1 MNPLHLFSAASA
13 NRTMAASLRWFIFVR
28 RVRVAIALV
37 CLAIA
42 GNCLRAHCLALPQA
56 AEAGQAD
63 CQPNKRAEGDAAIM
77 ALREAP
83 THFGIMSSR
92 YFEMVNAARGYQCTG
107 TVTVG
112 FDGFRYFQT
121 ARGDDPGIMEW
132 VPTLSRLTGLS
143 LAAAYDLT
151 ILLTIGGGLL
161 IGYAAF
167 WKLYPEQQLRWIG
180 VGIFLCLGFAE
191 AKVADEYIFQ
201 ISPLIAGIP
210 WLLYFALAER
220 PGALTASATTL
231 ALFCSWCSL
240 VRAGTIPVCMTF
252 LVAMLFIRRR
262 VQKPLVPCLLLILA
276 CIPSV
281 IFEQSIIARRDAAL
295 ARVGQ
300 SARSQNSHLLWH
312 TVYIGLGF
320 IPNSEVSEYRDG
332 VAADKVRSIDP
343 NATYASTNYEA
354 IIKQE
359 VWNIAKRKPLLVTGI
374 LMAKAGIVISLAMI
388 LFFPVRRLMITEG
401 PLLWFDAAIVLTM
414 GMSSLNAIAA
424 VPRSSYLL
432 TFLCLGFLYSA
443 LKLCRSRY
451 QSRLSR
457 VSVVDPGLGD
467 GNSSAV
473 RP

>member
-1 MNPLHLFSAASA
+1 MNPRNRLSTVAAQ
-13 NRTMAASLRWFIFVR
+13 RTTLASLRWFIFLR
-28 RVRVAIALV
+28 RARVAIALV

-42 GNCLRAHCLALPQA
+42 GNCSRAHCLALPQTA
-56 AEAGQAD
+56 QAD
-63 CQPNKRAEGDAAIM
+63 CQPDKRSEADAAIQL
-77 ALREAP
+77 LREAP
-83 THFGIMSSR
+83 THFRIMSSR
-92 YFEMVNAARGYQCTG
+92 YFTMVSAARGYECAG
-107 TVTVG
+107 TAAVG
-112 FDGFRYFQT
+112 FNGYRYFQT
-121 ARGDDPGIMEW
+121 ASGDDPGIMEW
-132 VPTLSRLTGLS
+132 VPTFSRLTGLS
-143 LAAAYDLT
+143 LADAYDLT
-151 ILLTIGGGLL
+151 VILTIAAGLL

-180 VGIFLCLGFAE
+180 VGVFLCLGFAE
-191 AKVADEYIFQ
+191 AKIADEYIFQ

-210 WLLYFALAER
+210 WLLYFALAGR
-220 PGALTASATTL
+220 LNALTASATTL
-231 ALFCSWCSL
+231 AFFCSWCSL

-252 LVAMLFIRRR
+252 LVAMFFLRRR
-262 VQKPLVPCLLLILA
+262 VQKPFVPCLLLILA
-276 CIPSV
+276 CMPSV
-281 IFEQSIIARRDAAL
+281 IFEHSITVRRDAAL

-300 SARSQNSHLLWH
+300 SAKSQNSHLLWH

-343 NATYASTNYEA
+343 TATYASTRYEA
-354 IIKQE
+354 IIKHE
-359 VWNIAKRKPLLVTGI
+359 VWNVAKRKPLLVAGI
-374 LMAKAGIVISLAMI
+374 LLAKAGIVISLALI
-388 LFFPVRRLMITEG
+388 LFFPVRRLMFTEA

-443 LKLCRSRY
+443 LKLCRARY

-457 VSVVDPGLGD
+457 VSVVAPGLGD

>member
-1 MNPLHLFSAASA
+1 MNPLNRFSTVAAK
-13 NRTMAASLRWFIFVR
+13 RTMLASLRWFIFLR
-28 RVRVAIALV
+28 LRVVIALV

-42 GNCLRAHCLALPQA
+42 GNCSRAHCLALPQA
-56 AEAGQAD
+56 AKTGQAD
-63 CQPNKRAEGDAAIM
+63 CQPNKRSDGDAAIQL
-77 ALREAP
+77 LREAP
-83 THFGIMSSR
+83 THFRIMSSR
-92 YFEMVNAARGYQCTG
+92 YFAMVGAARGYECAG
-107 TVTVG
+107 TAAVG
-112 FDGFRYFQT
+112 FNGYRYFQT
-121 ARGDDPGIMEW
+121 ASGDDPGIMEW

-151 ILLTIGGGLL
+151 ILLTITGGLL

-167 WKLYPEQQLRWIG
+167 WKLYPDQQLRWIG
-180 VGIFLCLGFAE
+180 VGVFLCLGFAE
-191 AKVADEYIFQ
+191 AKIADEYIFS

-210 WLLYFALAER
+210 WLLYFALAGR
-220 PGALTASATTL
+220 LNALTASATTL
-231 ALFCSWCSL
+231 AFFCSWFSL

-252 LVAMLFIRRR
+252 LVAMFFLRRR
-262 VQKPLVPCLLLILA
+262 VQKPFVPCLLLILA

-281 IFEQSIIARRDAAL
+281 IFEQSITARRDAAL

-300 SARSQNSHLLWH
+300 SAKSQNSHLLWH

-343 NATYASTNYEA
+343 TATYASTTYET

-374 LMAKAGIVISLAMI
+374 LLAKAGIVVSLALI
-388 LFFPVRRLMITEG
+388 LFFPVRRLMFTDG

-443 LKLCRSRY
+443 LKLCRARY
-451 QSRLSR
+451 QSRLSK
-457 VSVVDPGLGD
+457 VSVVAPGLGD

>member
-1 MNPLHLFSAASA
+1 ML
-13 NRTMAASLRWFIFVR
+13 ASLRWFIFLR
-28 RVRVAIALV
+28 HVRVAIYIV

-42 GNCLRAHCLALPQA
+42 GNCSWAHGLGLPQA
-56 AEAGQAD
+56 AKAGQAD
-63 CQPNKRAEGDAAIM
+63 CQPDKKYEGDAAIQL
-77 ALREAP
+77 LREAP
-83 THFGIMSSR
+83 THFRIMSSR
-92 YFEMVNAARGYQCTG
+92 YFAMVGAARGYQCAG
-107 TVTVG
+107 TAAVG
-112 FDGFRYFQT
+112 FNGYRYFQT
-121 ARGDDPGIMEW
+121 ASGDDPGIMEW
-132 VPTLSRLTGLS
+132 VPTLSRLSGLS
-143 LAAAYDLT
+143 LAGAYDLT
-151 ILLTIGGGLL
+151 ILLTIAVGLL
-161 IGYAAF
+161 IGYTAF
-167 WKLYPEQQLRWIG
+167 WKLYPERQLRWIG
-180 VGIFLCLGFAE
+180 VGVFLCLGFAE
-191 AKVADEYIFQ
+191 AKIADEYIFQ

-210 WLLYFALAER
+210 WLLYFALAGR
-220 PGALTASATTL
+220 LNALTASATTL
-231 ALFCSWCSL
+231 AFFCSWCSL

-252 LVAMLFIRRR
+252 LVAMFFLRRR
-262 VQKPLVPCLLLILA
+262 VQKPFVPCLLLILA

-281 IFEQSIIARRDAAL
+281 IFEQSITARRDAAL

-300 SARSQNSHLLWH
+300 SAKSQNSHLLWH

-343 NATYASTNYEA
+343 TATYASTSYEA

-374 LMAKAGIVISLAMI
+374 LLAKAGIVISLALI
-388 LFFPVRRLMITEG
+388 LFFPVRRLMFTEG

-443 LKLCRSRY
+443 LKLCRARY
-451 QSRLSR
+451 QSRLSGL
-457 VSVVDPGLGD
+457 SVIGVAPGLAD

>member
-1 MNPLHLFSAASA
+1 
-13 NRTMAASLRWFIFVR
+13 MAAPLIQMNRLNRFSTVAA
-28 RVRVAIALV
+28 RVAIALV

-42 GNCLRAHCLALPQA
+42 GNCSRAHCLPLP
-56 AEAGQAD
+56 QAD
-63 CQPNKRAEGDAAIM
+63 CQPNKSNDGDAAIL

-83 THFGIMSSR
+83 THFRIMSSR
-92 YFEMVNAARGYQCTG
+92 YFAMVSAARGYECAG
-107 TVTVG
+107 TAAVG
-112 FDGFRYFQT
+112 FNGYRYFQT
-121 ARGDDPGIMEW
+121 ASGDDPGIMEW

-151 ILLTIGGGLL
+151 ILLTITGGLL

-167 WKLYPEQQLRWIG
+167 WKLYPERQLRWIG
-180 VGIFLCLGFAE
+180 VGVFLCLGFAE
-191 AKVADEYIFQ
+191 AKIADEYIFQ

-210 WLLYFALAER
+210 WLLYFALAGR
-220 PGALTASATTL
+220 PNALTASATTL
-231 ALFCSWCSL
+231 AFFGSWCSL

-252 LVAMLFIRRR
+252 LVAMFFLRRR
-262 VQKPLVPCLLLILA
+262 VQKPFVPCLLLILA

-281 IFEQSIIARRDAAL
+281 TFEQSITARRDAAL

-300 SARSQNSHLLWH
+300 SAKSQNSHLLWH

-343 NATYASTNYEA
+343 TVTYASTNYEA

-374 LMAKAGIVISLAMI
+374 LLAKAGIVISLAMI
-388 LFFPVRRLMITEG
+388 LFFPVRRLMFTEG

-432 TFLCLGFLYSA
+432 TFLCLGFLYSS
-443 LKLCRSRY
+443 LKLCRARY
-451 QSRLSR
+451 QSRLSG
-457 VSVVDPGLGD
+457 VSVVAPGLGD